1 MFCVSAYAFG
11 DIIKEKICFKH
22 TCIEAEIA
30 DSEEKRVKG
39 LMFREDLTESQG
51 MLFVL
56 EPGQKPKFWMK
67 NVKFSL
73 DIIWINE
80 DKRVVDIKT
89 NIPPCRDYC
98 ESIGSKQEARYIL
111 EVRGGFVNKYQIKI
125 GDEVGFKH

>member
-1 MFCVSAYAFG
+1 
-11 DIIKEKICFKH
+11 
-22 TCIEAEIA
+22 
-30 DSEEKRVKG
+30 
-39 LMFREDLTESQG
+39 

-89 NIPPCRDYC
+89 NIPPCRDYW